1 MTRSIVVLLY
11 LLLLLAVPANAVDE
25 VSDIDLCRD
34 ISIIANEIMT
44 ARQMDKPMSETL
56 PAAVDRFRDMVVGYK
71 GEVDLEDT
79 EEMTKA
85 IAPLVMAAYD
95 IPLWPI
101 ESMQRNAISTF
112 ENTVFGGCYKESLDS
127 EE

>member
-11 LLLLLAVPANAVDE
+11 LLLLLAVPAYAVDE
-25 VSDIDLCRD
+25 VSEIDFCRD
-34 ISIIANEIMT
+34 LSIIAKEIMT

-56 PAAVDRFRDMVVGYK
+56 PVAVDRFREMVIGYG
-71 GEVDLEDT
+71 GEEDLEDT
-79 EEMTKA
+79 EEMTEA
-85 IAPLVMAAYD
+85 IAPLVMAASD
-95 IPLWPI
+95 IPLWSI

-112 ENTVFGGCYKESLDS
+112 ENTAFGECYKESLDS